1 MNDDRFRDALRAVE
15 RETVAH
21 RFPRSSNVI
30 FTMQTADDTFTL
42 PRIRGFETQSFLLG
56 DTSTA
61 RVDTQKGSVIS
72 SGAVQVLSL
81 LFRRSWYRKRAI
93 TMASSESGL
102 FLSATN
108 SPNPDHLPDWSEQK
122 IGDNEVF
129 WDILR
134 LITVVY
140 AERKRDWEVL
150 VETLVLAL
158 LSEKNRADDTQTYT
172 QHTDK
177 PADLIFQEIV
187 SHPESVDLA
196 ALAKRYSYNTSYLSN
211 LLRTQYG
218 KTFTQLVREQR
229 MARAQTLLRTTTLP
243 IRKVAH
249 MVGYTG
255 TSSFYR
261 YYEDQFGHSPKS
273 ERSDTTS

>member
-1 MNDDRFRDALRAVE
+1 MNDDRFRDAVRAVE

-30 FTMQTADDTFTL
+30 LTVQTANDTL
-42 PRIRGFETQSFLLG
+42 MMPGIRGFETQSVLLG
-56 DTSTA
+56 NTAAVRIDT
-61 RVDTQKGSVIS
+61 RKGSVIPS
-72 SGAVQVLSL
+72 ETVRVLSL
-81 LFRRSWYRKRAI
+81 LFRRSWYRQRAI

-108 SPNPDHLPDWSEQK
+108 SLNPDHLPEWSEQR
-122 IGDNEVF
+122 IGDNEIF
-129 WDILR
+129 WDLLR

-158 LSEKNRADDTQTYT
+158 LSEKNRADDTQAYA

-196 ALAKRYSYNTSYLSN
+196 VLAKRYSYNTSYLSN
-211 LLRTQYG
+211 LLKTQYG

-229 MARAQTLLRTTTLP
+229 MTRAQTLLRTTTLP
-243 IRKVAH
+243 IRKIAQ

-255 TSSFYR
+255 TSSLYR

-273 ERSDTTS
+273 ERSETLP